1 MGFFAEFD
9 AWLTGI
15 LSRYISDNTA
25 ALAGILEPA
34 IVTLGVFYVIVW
46 GYLQLLG
53 KIEEPFV
60 EGAKRLLM
68 LALILGLS
76 LQLWLYNDAI
86 VDTFFS
92 APTALAERILAAR
105 NPAAPAFQPVA
116 VVDEIFF
123 QGDDA
128 AALLLAKG
136 EIFGRDII
144 FYFAAFSIYVTIGLT
159 AVYTMFLLAIS
170 RIALAVL
177 LALGPLFM
185 ALLFFESTKRFF
197 EAWLAQLSN
206 YAFLTVLTV
215 LVAALM
221 LQVVATAA
229 AAAVAAGGGIDIAS
243 AIKVCIATT
252 LTFLIMRQVPAM
264 AQGLAS
270 GIALS
275 GFGAVGS
282 TLRAALGIGRF
293 VGKRAGE
300 FSRGAFLDRDKSR
313 WDSLSRKAGQRLI
326 GARLPRERRPRP
338 KHPSLQPVRH
348 DMPMRRVKAVCGAL
362 AVLAGLLVTGCSAQ
376 ALRVDCDR
384 TLTPINAPVPVA
396 QLATREIG

>member
-9 AWLTGI
+9 AWLTGHSCRAT
-15 LSRYISDNTA
+15 SRTTRRRIA
-25 ALAGILEPA
+25 RHLEPA

-60 EGAKRLLM
+60 EGAKRLLT

-92 APTALAERILAAR
+92 APTALAAAHPRRARSERPCR
-105 NPAAPAFQPVA
+105 SSRSPSSMRSSSTVTTRRRCCSQ
-116 VVDEIFF
+116 
-123 QGDDA
+123 
-128 AALLLAKG
+128 KG

-144 FYFAAFSIYVTIGLT
+144 FYFAAFVDLRRRSVSPRSTRCSCSPSAG
-159 AVYTMFLLAIS
+159 S
-170 RIALAVL
+170 RS
-177 LALGPLFM
+177 PSCSPWDRSSWRCSF
-185 ALLFFESTKRFF
+185 SSPRRRFF

-221 LQVVATAA
+221 LQVVSTAA

-243 AIKVCIATT
+243 AIKVCVATT

-275 GFGAVGS
+275 GFGAW
-282 TLRAALGIGRF
+282 AARF
-293 VGKRAGE
+293 EWRSAWAATSARRAGE
-300 FSRGAFLDRDKSR
+300 FSRGAF
-313 WDSLSRKAGQRLI
+313 
-326 GARLPRERRPRP
+326 RRPRHEPLGQPFAQGRSATDRRADAAGTTAAP
-338 KHPSLQPVRH
+338 KRTALQPV
-348 DMPMRRVKAVCGAL
+348 KC
-362 AVLAGLLVTGCSAQ
+362 
-376 ALRVDCDR
+376 
-384 TLTPINAPVPVA
+384 NADA
-396 QLATREIG
+396 

>member
-34 IVTLGVFYVIVW
+34 IVTLGVFYIIVW

-53 KIEEPFV
+53 KIEKPFV

-128 AALLLAKG
+128 ASLLLAKG

-197 EAWLAQLSN
+197 EAWLEQLSN

-252 LTFLIMRQVPAM
+252 LTFLIMRQVPAL

-275 GFGAVGS
+275 GFGAVGQ

-293 VGKRAGE
+293 VGRRAGE

-338 KHPSLQPVRH
+338 N
-348 DMPMRRVKAVCGAL
+348 
-362 AVLAGLLVTGCSAQ
+362 VLRYNQ
-376 ALRVDCDR
+376 
-384 TLTPINAPVPVA
+384 
-396 QLATREIG
+396 

>member
-9 AWLTGI
+9 AWLTDI
-15 LSRYISDNTA
+15 LSRYIADNTA
-25 ALAGILEPA
+25 AIARILTPA
-34 IVTLGVFYVIVW
+34 IVTLGVFYIIVW

-60 EGAKRLLM
+60 EGAKRLLT

-76 LQLWLYNDAI
+76 LQLWLYNEAI
-86 VDTFFS
+86 VDTFFN
-92 APTALAERILAAR
+92 APTALAAGMLAAR
-105 NPAAPAFQPVA
+105 DPMASPFEPVA

-123 QGDDA
+123 DGDDA
-128 AALLLAKG
+128 ASLLMQKG

-144 FYFAAFSIYVTIGLT
+144 FYFAAFAIYLTIGLT

-177 LALGPLFM
+177 LALGPMFM

-221 LQVVATAA
+221 LQVVSTAA
-229 AAAVAAGGGIDIAS
+229 EAAVATGGSIDVAS
-243 AIKVCIATT
+243 AIQVCVATT
-252 LTFLIMRQVPAM
+252 LTFLIMRQVPAL

-282 TLRAALGIGRF
+282 AVRMALGLGRS
-293 VGKRAGE
+293 VGKSSRE
-300 FSRGAFLDRDKSR
+300 FSRGAFLDRDTSR
-313 WDSLSRKAGQRLI
+313 WDSLSRKAGQRVI
-326 GARLPRERRPRP
+326 GARMPRERRR
-338 KHPSLQPVRH
+338 QN
-348 DMPMRRVKAVCGAL
+348 
-362 AVLAGLLVTGCSAQ
+362 VL
-376 ALRVDCDR
+376 RYKR
-384 TLTPINAPVPVA
+384 
-396 QLATREIG
+396 